1 VWGEVPDSSV
11 TWLRLGAAFLIIF
24 VSFVVQKQDP
34 PESSGVSCFS
44 LRQTETCTPQ
54 CATGY
59 VAKVDGDD
67 DGLLYCFEKVLTPT
81 TFRCAWSNSSM
92 GEDQERERERER
104 WQQKLLNCRDK
115 DFSPIWPY
123 IMNEVIARLIETAMT
138 GEATY
143 LLLSLCPSSLHPGQ
157 SLAAS
162 FGRYTTCPGTGS
174 LIRRREWCS
183 HNMSQYGTIC
193 QNPIQS
199 IHPDSLS
206 MEGFGRP
213 FFSVFLVWVFQPRP
227 APEGAVDITLLA
239 VF

>member
-1 VWGEVPDSSV
+1 MRHWLCGQSRWWWWRVIVLLRESPDTNNLSMC
-11 TWLRLGAAFLIIF
+11 L
-24 VSFVVQKQDP
+24 VQQFHGWR
-34 PESSGVSCFS
+34 S
-44 LRQTETCTPQ
+44 R
-54 CATGY
+54 A
-59 VAKVDGDD
+59 
-67 DGLLYCFEKVLTPT
+67 
-81 TFRCAWSNSSM
+81 
-92 GEDQERERERER
+92 RERER

-193 QNPIQS
+193 QNPILS

-206 MEGFGRP
+206 MEGLGRP